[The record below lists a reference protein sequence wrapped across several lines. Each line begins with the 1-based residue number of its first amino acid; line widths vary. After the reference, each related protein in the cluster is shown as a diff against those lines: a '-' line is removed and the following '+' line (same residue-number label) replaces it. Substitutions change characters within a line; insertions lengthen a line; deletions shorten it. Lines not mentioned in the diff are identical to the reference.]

1 MLRGAPL
8 IRQGDYVHALPPD
21 APPLDGIR
29 TVKPGLCLLRAGRSH
44 VQPMRALAMAA
55 RPDLPEFAGADFA
68 GTALRSA
75 ELDAGRTERFLAGER
90 PELDGE
96 RGWTLATYRKTFR
109 LASSRLAAGRSEGRT
124 GFPIKSTEA
133 EGKGGRLCRLRCARC

>member
-44 VQPMRALAMAA
+44 VKPMRALAMAA

-75 ELDAGRTERFLAGER
+75 ELDAGRAERFLAGER

-96 RGWTLATYRKTFR
+96 RGWTLATYQN
-109 LASSRLAAGRSEGRT
+109 LPL
-124 GFPIKSTEA
+124 GFVKA
-133 EGKGGRLCRLRCARC
+133 RGGEK